1 MTTSKCVAEYEG
13 EFYYVSS
20 IHIYIYMYIY
30 RSKLDKTKKNC
41 KLELVQGEKILF

>member
-20 IHIYIYMYIY
+20 IHIYIYIY

-41 KLELVQGEKILF
+41 KLELDQGKKILF